1 MRSSN
6 SLVSMVLR
14 KVSIIPEMALAS
26 EGVTAPSANADN
38 NDPMTATLSEA
49 VFIAGIS
56 NVTG

>member
-26 EGVTAPSANADN
+26 EGVTAPSANADCLTSA
-38 NDPMTATLSEA
+38 PMEQISG
-49 VFIAGIS
+49 IA
-56 NVTG
+56 